1 MKRKNLSVLLTAL
14 LIVTGCAKNDS
25 SELSSAPSESE
36 TGSSSEETPSNEE
49 NSSEINSAS
58 SEEPSEPS
66 SSEPESSEQ
75 PLSYYQVNE
84 KEWENA
90 FSNGAYKNYR
100 LEDLYYYEE
109 ISGYVVYSMVQSFS
123 YYFDNNNIK
132 YEYIFKDQTILNP
145 IVVEAYYNE
154 KQEVEDYESYF
165 ASKVEKLTNE
175 YGTPEIDEDGIY
187 YFSGNYYEDITYFEL
202 IDNKKMYKY
211 SLDYYGN
218 YSRELEE
225 YDEKMFLDPFSLNE
239 NYYDLYSKFTFDEE
253 VKQYKRWAENLNS
266 YVYVGFKDNH
276 LVSIYYEEP
285 QEETSVVDL
294 NNYNEKIYD
303 QYDEVDVILPS
314 I

>member
-49 NSSEINSAS
+49 NSSEIDSAS

-90 FSNGAYKNYR
+90 FTNGAYKNYR
-100 LEDLYYYEE
+100 IEDSYYYEG
-109 ISGYVVYSMVQSFS
+109 ISGYVITSMMQSFT

-132 YEYIFKDQTILNP
+132 YVSFYKDWTVLNP
-145 IVVEAYYNE
+145 ILVEAYFKE
-154 KQEVEDYESYF
+154 KEEGEYDESYL
-165 ASKVEKLTNE
+165 ASKVAKLTAE
-175 YGTPEIDEDGIY
+175 YGSPEIDEDGIY
-187 YFSGNYYEDITYFEL
+187 YFSGNSYEDITYFEL

-218 YSRELEE
+218 YTRELEE
-225 YDEKMFLDPFSLNE
+225 YDEKMFLDLFLLNE
-239 NYYDLYSKFTFDEE
+239 NYHDLYSKFTFDEE

-266 YVYVGFKDNH
+266 YVCVGFKDDH